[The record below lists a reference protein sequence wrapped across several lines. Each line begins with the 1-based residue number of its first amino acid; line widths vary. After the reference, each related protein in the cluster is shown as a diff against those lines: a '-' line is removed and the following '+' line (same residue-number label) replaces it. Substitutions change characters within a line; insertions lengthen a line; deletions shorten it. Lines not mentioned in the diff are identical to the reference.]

1 MLEVIFNLFV
11 LCLSIVGL
19 VEIFRIIS
27 MSFLTK
33 KEFSE
38 NALLLIPIYGHN
50 AKIEMILRNAITN
63 AKWLNGANYRQIICL
78 NLGMDNE
85 TRKIC
90 EIFSEEFDFIEIY
103 SLKEFNEVMQQAV
116 I

>member
-78 NLGMDNE
+78 NLGMNDE
-85 TRKIC
+85 TRRIC
-90 EIFSEEFDFIEIY
+90 EVFSEEFDFIEIY
-103 SLKEFNEVMQQAV
+103 SLKEFNEAMQQAA

>member
-38 NALLLIPIYGHN
+38 NALLLIPIYEHN

-63 AKWLNGANYRQIICL
+63 AKLK
-78 NLGMDNE
+78 NLMKLCNKPQFKRGDL
-85 TRKIC
+85 
-90 EIFSEEFDFIEIY
+90 FFGHLFV
-103 SLKEFNEVMQQAV
+103 FVV
-116 I
+116 